1 MLEDIKNKIKSF
13 MSKPNEESYDMEKD
27 IELIVASQSTK
38 TIISPVVTNSIE
50 LSLERKAT
58 PGKLTFKMIFDEKV
72 QEGDQV
78 SLKYRGQNVFL
89 GYVFTR
95 KLGKNNIVTVTAYD
109 QLRYLKSKAYYVF
122 KGKKASEI
130 VQMIAAD
137 FKLTLGEIEDTK
149 HVFEKRREDGTT
161 LIDMIQGALSDTLRF
176 TNKRYVIYDDYGK
189 LTLKETESLKIKD
202 LIFDNTSG
210 KDFDFESSIDKETYN
225 QVVLDYVNDKE
236 KKLEKYQVFDSE
248 NITKWGLLQ
257 YFEKVNRSNATEA
270 ERRERANKMLKYYNQ
285 RTKTLKLKGIFG
297 DVRIRGG
304 SSFIVYMDVAEFKLA
319 NYMLVDKVTHK
330 FGFKEYFMDLDLEG
344 KIGKEEG
351 HNGEIRTSTDTNDK

>member
-27 IELIVASQSTK
+27 VELIVASQSTK
-38 TIISPVVTNSIE
+38 TIISPVVTDSIE

-95 KLGKNNIVTVTAYD
+95 KLGKNNIATITAYD

-176 TNKRYVIYDDYGK
+176 TNKRYVI
-189 LTLKETESLKIKD
+189 
-202 LIFDNTSG
+202 
-210 KDFDFESSIDKETYN
+210 
-225 QVVLDYVNDKE
+225 
-236 KKLEKYQVFDSE
+236 
-248 NITKWGLLQ
+248 
-257 YFEKVNRSNATEA
+257 
-270 ERRERANKMLKYYNQ
+270 
-285 RTKTLKLKGIFG
+285 
-297 DVRIRGG
+297 
-304 SSFIVYMDVAEFKLA
+304 
-319 NYMLVDKVTHK
+319 
-330 FGFKEYFMDLDLEG
+330 
-344 KIGKEEG
+344 
-351 HNGEIRTSTDTNDK
+351 

>member
-1 MLEDIKNKIKSF
+1 M
-13 MSKPNEESYDMEKD
+13 
-27 IELIVASQSTK
+27 
-38 TIISPVVTNSIE
+38 
-50 LSLERKAT
+50 
-58 PGKLTFKMIFDEKV
+58 
-72 QEGDQV
+72 
-78 SLKYRGQNVFL
+78 
-89 GYVFTR
+89 
-95 KLGKNNIVTVTAYD
+95 
-109 QLRYLKSKAYYVF
+109 
-122 KGKKASEI
+122 
-130 VQMIAAD
+130 
-137 FKLTLGEIEDTK
+137 
-149 HVFEKRREDGTT
+149 
-161 LIDMIQGALSDTLRF
+161 
-176 TNKRYVIYDDYGK
+176 
-189 LTLKETESLKIKD
+189 
-202 LIFDNTSG
+202 
-210 KDFDFESSIDKETYN
+210 
-225 QVVLDYVNDKE
+225 VLDYVNDKE

-351 HNGEIRTSTDTNDK
+351 HDGEIRTSTQENDK